1 MDEYF
6 YFGLSWFVKMGYGV
20 DCSSGYFIWS
30 IGLFDGSCVRVRSFD
45 GNNLIYSVLFRKSKY
60 LII

>member
-1 MDEYF
+1 MNC
-6 YFGLSWFVKMGYGV
+6 GVGSWFVKMGYGA

-30 IGLFDGSCVRVRSFD
+30 IGLFDGSCVRVECDHLTEF
-45 GNNLIYSVLFRKSKY
+45 NLIYSVLFRKLKY